1 MADLSKLKRRGTLG
15 APPLP
20 AEASTNLEAPEI
32 APLPAPVAL
41 PPVAEPAPRPISP
54 PPTGE
59 GRRVRDGRSA
69 RRTGRTV
76 QFATRVTPEFDE
88 RFRAVADR
96 DGLLHV
102 ELLEKSLAAY
112 ESGHRARKS

>member
-15 APPLP
+15 APPP
-20 AEASTNLEAPEI
+20 PVEASTNLDAPEI
-32 APLPAPVAL
+32 APLPASAAVLDHPLVL
-41 PPVAEPAPRPISP
+41 PAAEK
-54 PPTGE
+54 

-69 RRTGRTV
+69 RRTGRTI

-88 RFRAVADR
+88 RFRTIAER

-112 ESGHRARKS
+112 EKSHQARKS

>member
-15 APPLP
+15 APPPP
-20 AEASTNLEAPEI
+20 AEASTNLNAPEI
-32 APLPAPVAL
+32 APPPPPPQRETVASV
-41 PPVAEPAPRPISP
+41 PESSP
-54 PPTGE
+54 PSPVVGE
-59 GRRVRDGRSA
+59 GRRSRDGRSA
-69 RRTGRTV
+69 RRTGRTI

-88 RFRAVADR
+88 RFRAVAER

-112 ESGHRARKS
+112 EGAR

>member
-1 MADLSKLKRRGTLG
+1 MADLSKLKRRSTLG
-15 APPLP
+15 PPP
-20 AEASTNLEAPEI
+20 QQTEASTNLDAPEI
-32 APLPAPVAL
+32 APLPV
-41 PPVAEPAPRPISP
+41 PVAEPDQSLTLRAA
-54 PPTGE
+54 GE

-69 RRTGRTV
+69 RRTGRTI

-88 RFRAVADR
+88 RFRTVAER

-112 ESGHRARKS
+112 EKSHQAHRS

>member
-1 MADLSKLKRRGTLG
+1 MADLSKLKRRSTLG
-15 APPLP
+15 APPPP
-20 AEASTNLEAPEI
+20 AEASMNLEAPEI
-32 APLPAPVAL
+32 APLPAPL
-41 PPVAEPAPRPISP
+41 TEPPVVEPAPPPISAP
-54 PPTGE
+54 AAGE
-59 GRRVRDGRSA
+59 GKRVRDGRSA
-69 RRTGRTV
+69 RRTGRTI

-112 ESGHRARKS
+112 ECGQRARKS

>member
-1 MADLSKLKRRGTLG
+1 MADLSKLKRRSTLG
-15 APPLP
+15 APPSL
-20 AEASTNLEAPEI
+20 AEASTNLDAPEV
-32 APLPAPVAL
+32 APPAP
-41 PPVAEPAPRPISP
+41 PQPVAPMSISNPPSPAFW
-54 PPTGE
+54 E
-59 GRRVRDGRSA
+59 GRRSRDGRSA

-88 RFRAVADR
+88 RFRTVAER

-112 ESGHRARKS
+112 ESSHQG